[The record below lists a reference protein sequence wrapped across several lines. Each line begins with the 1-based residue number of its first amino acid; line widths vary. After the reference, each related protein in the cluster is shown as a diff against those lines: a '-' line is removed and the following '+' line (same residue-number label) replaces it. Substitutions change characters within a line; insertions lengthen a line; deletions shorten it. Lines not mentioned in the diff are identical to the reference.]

1 MKRTTTEQF
10 VNIIEKLA
18 KRVLGD
24 KNSITVSSREVSA
37 IYVSEI
43 ATESF
48 KDSQDRWN
56 KTVQIMKKFKQGL
69 GSLIKNTER
78 KYLGKKRRDEEIY
91 SISLTSKEKSNLGEI
106 IRKNLGGKEPKEV
119 SKVDTSVAAKSLEKS
134 TTTATAGKYTKKISG
149 YRPQKKTVNKIFEVL
164 SASLECGGKLDLKEV
179 RKICGFAD
187 SMAPSMI
194 KKGWIDVM
202 RDKLG
207 IDSFDINTKRRSHGA
222 DFEFSNVEET
232 LTALGSRYKDVYG
245 EDLGVEKVLKLK
257 TSSSTTPTTTSTTVT
272 SPSKDSEKVIDVVGL
287 KTTDSSST
295 ETKAEEKKDPVC
307 DKDFNTA
314 YLLYLIAAICRDKKT
329 AVSLFDLTA
338 TLKNKCKVTLTNSEL
353 LEIIKDK
360 LSHFTYDKARNVLG
374 IKSDG
379 DWEILKDTYHP
390 KKFKTHCIARIKMTA
405 EEISG
410 ISPELSVRTVTSFT
424 SRDRVYEITYDRSM
438 NGFKALVRLYRTF
451 RGRKDELIIDNPS
464 LVEKLESDIQKED
477 KAFYNNIPIYEI
489 ETIK

>member
-1 MKRTTTEQF
+1 MKRTKTEKF
-10 VNIIEKLA
+10 VSIVEKLT

-43 ATESF
+43 ATKGSF

-78 KYLGKKRRDEEIY
+78 KSLGKKRRDEEIY
-91 SISLTSKEKSNLGEI
+91 SISLTSEEKSNLGEI
-106 IRKNLGGKEPKEV
+106 IRKNLGKEPKGV
-119 SKVDTSVAAKSLEKS
+119 SKVDTSVAAKSLEGS
-134 TTTATAGKYTKKISG
+134 TTAGKSTKISG

-164 SASLECGGKLDLKEV
+164 SASLKCGGKLDLKEV

-187 SMAPSMI
+187 SIAPFII
-194 KKGWIDVM
+194 KRGWIEVM

-207 IDSFDINTKRRSHGA
+207 IDSFDINTIRRSHGA
-222 DFEFSNVEET
+222 DFEFSNVEKT

-272 SPSKDSEKVIDVVGL
+272 SPSKDDEKVIDVVG
-287 KTTDSSST
+287 TVSSST
-295 ETKAEEKKDPVC
+295 ETKADEKKDPVC

-314 YLLYLIAAICRDKKT
+314 YLLYLIAAICRDEKT
-329 AVSLFDLTA
+329 TVSLFDLTA
-338 TLKNKCKVTLTNSEL
+338 TLKKKCKIILTNSEL
-353 LEIIKDK
+353 LEIIKDN

-374 IKSDG
+374 IKSEG

-390 KKFKTHCIARIKMTA
+390 KKFKTHCIARIKMTI
-405 EEISG
+405 EEISE

-438 NGFKALVRLYRTF
+438 DGFKALVRLYRAF

-464 LVEKLESDIQKED
+464 LVEKLESDIQDED